1 VLFSELPGLQRI
13 RTTLIQSVK
22 NNHIAHAQLFLGTP
36 GSGNLALALAYATYI
51 NCENKVEDDAC
62 GVCPSCSKYNKLIHP
77 DLHFAFP
84 VTTTKNV
91 AKDPLSNL
99 LMKEWRSFVL
109 QNPYGDINNWTN
121 FIGSENK
128 QPNISVEESRNIIK
142 SLVLKSFEAEYK
154 VLILWLPEFMNPSA
168 ANAIL
173 KILEEPPYKTIF
185 LLVSNNSEKLLTT
198 ILSRTQ
204 LVNVPPFTDEEICKG
219 LINTHKVEEK
229 QAKRLAYLADGN
241 FNEALRLMK
250 ETEEDNHQIFRDWM
264 RSCFKKNNLVELVN
278 WSEQFHALGKEAQ
291 KNLITY
297 GLNILR
303 EALIFKYHGGKLLRL
318 QDEDLKF
325 IEGFSKILDNEKIER
340 ISKELNKAHYHL
352 ERNANAKILFL
363 DISLYISSVLKN
375 P

>member
-1 VLFSELPGLQRI
+1 MQAI

-36 GSGNLALALAYATYI
+36 GSGNLALALAYGTYI
-51 NCENKVEDDAC
+51 NCENKGEDDAC
-62 GVCPSCSKYNKLIHP
+62 GVCPSCSKFNKLIHP

-91 AKDPLSNL
+91 SKDPLSNL
-99 LMKEWRSFVL
+99 FMKDWRNFVL

-142 SLVLKSFEAEYK
+142 GLALKSFEAEYK
-154 VLILWLPEFMNPSA
+154 IFILWLPEFMNPSA

-185 LLVSNNSEKLLTT
+185 LLVSNNSEKLLST

-204 LVNVPPFTDEEICKG
+204 LVNVPPFTDEQIYKG
-219 LINTHKVEEK
+219 LVEKYKVEEK
-229 QAKRLAYLADGN
+229 QARQLAYLADGN

-264 RSCFKKNNLVELVN
+264 RSCFKKNNLTELVS

-291 KNLITY
+291 KNLFTY

-303 EALIFKYHGGKLLRL
+303 EALIYKYHGETLLRL
-318 QDEDLKF
+318 QAEDLKF
-325 IEGFSKILDNEKIER
+325 IEGFSKILDNEKIEH
-340 ISKELNKAHYHL
+340 IAKEINKAHYHL
-352 ERNANAKILFL
+352 ERNASAKILFL

-375 P
+375 